1 MPMDKKT
8 MIYQV
13 VAAIPKGKVCS
24 YGEVAKRAGLPG
36 YARFVGHTLKTL
48 PFGSRIPWHRVL
60 NSQGK
65 ISFPEGSD
73 GFMRQQQA
81 LLAEGVLVTNGKVS
95 MSKFAWKL

>member
-1 MPMDKKT
+1 MDKAA

-36 YARFVGHTLKTL
+36 YARYVGHTLKNL
-48 PFGSRIPWHRVL
+48 PSDSRLPWHRVV

-65 ISFPEGSD
+65 ISFAQGSD
-73 GFMRQQQA
+73 GFTLQQQA
-81 LLAEGVLVTNGKVS
+81 LLGEGVLVIDGKVN
-95 MSKFAWKL
+95 MRRFAWHI

>member
-1 MPMDKKT
+1 

-24 YGEVAKRAGLPG
+24 YGEVAKMAGLPG
-36 YARFVGHTLKTL
+36 YARFVGRTLKTL
-48 PFGSRIPWHRVL
+48 PPGSSIPWHRVL

-73 GFMRQQQA
+73 GLVRQQQA

-95 MSKFAWKL
+95 MTRFAWKL

>member
-1 MPMDKKT
+1 MDKAA

-36 YARFVGHTLKTL
+36 YARYVGHTLKNL
-48 PFGSRIPWHRVL
+48 PSDSRLPWHRVV

-65 ISFPEGSD
+65 ISFAQGSD
-73 GFMRQQQA
+73 GFTRHQQA
-81 LLAEGVLVTNGKVS
+81 LLGEGVLVIDGKVN
-95 MSKFAWKL
+95 MRRFAWHI

>member
-1 MPMDKKT
+1 MDKAA

-36 YARFVGHTLKTL
+36 YARYVGYTLKNL
-48 PFGSRIPWHRVL
+48 PSDSRLPWHRVV

-65 ISFPEGSD
+65 ISFAQGSD
-73 GFMRQQQA
+73 GFTRQQQA
-81 LLAEGVLVTNGKVS
+81 LLGEGVLVIDGKVN
-95 MSKFAWKL
+95 MRRFAWHI